1 MEFAPASGGFVS
13 TGGVW
18 CGWSMVQHDMGGNP
32 LFVHRNLA
40 KLTVRWI
47 DETHLLI
54 CLDSALMDDGLTDRV
69 LDFSGVSAW

>member
-1 MEFAPASGGFVS
+1 
-13 TGGVW
+13 
-18 CGWSMVQHDMGGNP
+18 MVQHDMGGNP